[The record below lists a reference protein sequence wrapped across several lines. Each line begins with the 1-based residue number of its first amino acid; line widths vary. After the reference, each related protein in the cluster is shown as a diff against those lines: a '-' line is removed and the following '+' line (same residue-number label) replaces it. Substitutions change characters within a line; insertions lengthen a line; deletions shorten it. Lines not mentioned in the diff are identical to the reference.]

1 MKKNLE
7 ILFRKSIELGDE
19 NYTNEQIEVKWIGN
33 PPACATDIENAE
45 NRLGIKLPN
54 DYIEMITI
62 ANGFPTC
69 SNSVEPSFQKVQEID
84 YYRNYEYNVIDT
96 WKELGELDE
105 VINELEM
112 AIMIAGFE
120 EEQQFLII
128 PPKSENEKWKYWK
141 FALWIPGEEE
151 YQQLNDYFEGV
162 IRFLT
167 NQIQENGT

>member
-1 MKKNLE
+1 M
-7 ILFRKSIELGDE
+7 
-19 NYTNEQIEVKWIGN
+19 
-33 PPACATDIENAE
+33 
-45 NRLGIKLPN
+45 GIKLPN

-105 VINELEM
+105 VINELEI